1 MGTVVL
7 VLVVL
12 ILAYAIGMPWYA
24 GGRAKRAVGKPIP
37 AVGPVVDASR
47 PALVYFFS
55 PTCGPCRQMAPTLE
69 ALRQEGAAIH
79 KVDVSQD
86 LASAMAYGV
95 MVTPTTVAVRDGRV
109 AEVVV
114 GMAGMERLKKLL
126 A

>member
-1 MGTVVL
+1 MGTFVL
-7 VLVVL
+7 VLVAL
-12 ILAYAIGMPWYA
+12 ILVYAIAMPLFA
-24 GGRAKRAVGKPIP
+24 GQRARKAVGKPIP
-37 AVGPVVDASR
+37 TVGPTVDPAR

-55 PTCGPCRQMAPTLE
+55 PSCGPCRQMAPTLE

-86 LASAMAYGV
+86 LDAAMAYGV

-114 GMAGMERLKKLL
+114 GMAGMERLRKLL